1 MRVVCHACGE
11 VNEFALRKLGRRDE
25 CARCGQELHCCLQC
39 RLFDE
44 ATDCREPQADVPRE
58 KDRANFCEFFE
69 LGDGTSGGPRQQGA
83 AKAAF
88 DALFKKK

>member
-1 MRVVCHACGE
+1 VRVICHACGE
-11 VNEFALRKLGRRDE
+11 ANELVSKPGRRDD
-25 CARCGQELHCCLQC
+25 CARCGQELRCCLQC

-69 LGDGTSGGPRQQGA
+69 PGEVAPRGPSQEEK